1 MESARRLGGTGKN
14 VALQPLGIRSCDL
27 VRWLSNRR
35 RRGIARCQSPRQ
47 LRSPEKSRRHR
58 PAGADPSAVIEA
70 RGGSPAV
77 QLQMLLH
84 RLQHAMAVSKRQRE
98 MAFARQEMG
107 NAPRYQRREP
117 TAHLDRH
124 RVVLFAVP
132 EVAGDTDGLDIEV
145 PRSRQHFQ
153 LMGRAFA
160 SGRVTPRAATP
171 RALPRPLHPSSTSR
185 SGDDVPAA
193 SSVFSSSGR
202 HLSTAASARLT
213 VRDSTG
219 AERASRNDV
228 RANIS
233 RRAKSSVTIVIP
245 RPATIA
251 VALTLAAR
259 SAAHAS
265 AKGAPPDRP

>member
-27 VRWLSNRR
+27 VRWLSNQR
-35 RRGIARCQSPRQ
+35 RRGIARCESPRQ

-58 PAGADPSAVIEA
+58 PAGADPSAVIEG

-77 QLQMLLH
+77 QLQMLQH
-84 RLQHAMAVSKRQRE
+84 RLQHAMAVSTRQRE
-98 MAFARQEMG
+98 MAVPRQEMG

-132 EVAGDTDGLDIEV
+132 EVAGDTDGIDIEV
-145 PRSRQHFQ
+145 PRPRSTPSSWDAPSLPARNAP
-153 LMGRAFA
+153 RSDAA
-160 SGRVTPRAATP
+160 SVAAT
-171 RALPRPLHPSSTSR
+171 AAPSSTSR

-193 SSVFSSSGR
+193 SSVFSSSGC
-202 HLSTAASARLT
+202 HLSTDPSARLT
-213 VRDSTG
+213 VLDSTG

-228 RANIS
+228 RANTS
-233 RRAKSSVTIVIP
+233 TRAKSSVTTVIP

-251 VALTLAAR
+251 VRSPSPQVSCAR
-259 SAAHAS
+259 
-265 AKGAPPDRP
+265 